1 MTKLLAEKARTL
13 SIQDKAEREKQNK
26 LMKFVFDIANELAT
40 DYEYNRVVN
49 WINRCAKAKQTHC
62 IFDIFL
68 KMLFQC
74 NDKINSN
81 IAAIFGPD
89 FENHPDKYT
98 TVVDKDSV
106 YISIIYQIG
115 CIFAERLHKEGF
127 FVNLDNKED
136 DRVIMLIWWK

>member
-1 MTKLLAEKARTL
+1 MTKPLAEKARTL
-13 SIQDKAEREKQNK
+13 SIADKVEREKQNK
-26 LMKFVFDIANELAT
+26 LMKFIFDIASELAT

-68 KMLFQC
+68 RMLFQYD
-74 NDKINSN
+74 DKINSN
-81 IAAIFGPD
+81 LAAIFGPD
-89 FENHPDKYT
+89 FEQHT
-98 TVVDKDSV
+98 TEIAKDAV
-106 YISIIYQIG
+106 CLSIIYQIG
-115 CIFAERLHKEGF
+115 CIFAERLRKEGF